1 MSLVL
6 RVRQSYEDGTK
17 HRKDVSLDEGHQELQ
32 TVHEQ
37 HHDKAEQR
45 EA

>member
-6 RVRQSYEDGTK
+6 GMCQSDEDGAE
-17 HRKDVSLDEGHQELQ
+17 HGEHVSLDKGHQELQ